1 MTGVSER
8 LDAIEARS
16 AGLTDLCAEYL
27 RQSIR
32 HVQRNC
38 DIECNVHEDETQW
51 DACKQPDR
59 YDGDRIAAVLAD
71 IPGLLDLARK
81 QQAAL
86 DAVRA
91 VEPIKHGTD
100 HDARFANGYN
110 AAIAGIRAALTGE
123 GGA

>member
-8 LDAIEARS
+8 LDAIEAKWKRPLY
-16 AGLTDLCAEYL
+16 ATPVGTPNDVAY
-27 RQSIR
+27 
-32 HVQRNC
+32 
-38 DIECNVHEDETQW
+38 
-51 DACKQPDR
+51 
-59 YDGDRIAAVLAD
+59 
-71 IPGLLDLARK
+71 LLDLARK
-81 QQAAL
+81 QQTAI

-110 AAIAGIRAALTGE
+110 AAIAGIRAAITGE